1 MTSSDSTAPRFGRVL
16 TAMMTPFLPSG
27 EVNYSLAEEFAN
39 YLVDNGTDT
48 VVVCGTTGE
57 SPALTWDEE
66 YELFKAVKEAI
77 GDRAKIIAGTGS
89 NSTQEAIE
97 ATKKAD
103 KLGLD
108 GSLQVVPYYNKPP
121 QAGLKGHFEAIA
133 RAVPDLPIMLYNV
146 PGRTSCNLLPE
157 TVIELSSIPNIVAI
171 KEASGNLDQVSEI
184 SRHFSQAGNS
194 QIENSQVGSSQLKSQ
209 SGSTHFEIYSGDDSL
224 TLPMLS
230 VGAVGVVSVAS
241 HIVGKQLQ
249 QMVRAFEVGKV
260 SEAAALH
267 LQLFPLFKALFSV
280 TSPIPLKVALA
291 LQGWQ
296 VGDCRPPLCK
306 GSLELQQQMEKML
319 VQMNLLKT
327 S

>member
-1 MTSSDSTAPRFGRVL
+1 MTSSDSAAPTFGRVL
-16 TAMMTPFLPSG
+16 TAMITPFLPSG
-27 EVNYSLAEEFAN
+27 EVNYPVVEKFSN

-48 VVVCGTTGE
+48 IAVCGTTGE

-66 YELFKAVKEAI
+66 YELFKVVKGAV

-97 ATKKAD
+97 ATLKAD

-121 QAGLKGHFEAIA
+121 QSGLKGHFEAIA
-133 RAVPDLPIMLYNV
+133 HAVPDLPIMLYNV

-157 TVIELSSIPNIVAI
+157 TVAELSKIPNIVAI

-184 SRHFSQAGNS
+184 SRRTRQ
-194 QIENSQVGSSQLKSQ
+194 QGSAD
-209 SGSTHFEIYSGDDSL
+209 FEIYSGDDSL
-224 TLPMLS
+224 TLPMLA

-241 HIVGKQLQ
+241 HLVGNQLQ
-249 QMVRAFEVGKV
+249 QMVKAFESGKV
-260 SEAAALH
+260 SEATALH
-267 LQLFPLFKALFSV
+267 LELLPLFKALFAV
-280 TSPIPLKVALA
+280 TSPIPLKVALT
-291 LQGWQ
+291 LQGWE
-296 VGDCRPPLCK
+296 VGNCRLPL
-306 GSLELQQQMEKML
+306 GEGDRDLQQQIEKTL
-319 VQMNLLKT
+319 VQMNLLKA